1 MTLIEDREAVEAA
14 KLPPLVDPNQRVI
27 EDLSEEECYLA
38 AILLDRSGIDLAEFC
53 VTDDTKP
60 DNCYRAYPYQWPWWR
75 DNSPRQLDQCSR
87 DVGKSEGIIN
97 RACSFPANNPGEEM
111 VLVAPEGT
119 HMDSLTDR
127 LEARLRSV
135 RLLREMLVA
144 GRTGV
149 NHRPF
154 KALFANGARVY
165 SRLPQRSG
173 LGVKGVHAM
182 TLEVDEAQDISEPAW
197 KEMPETVRE
206 EIPGNKWYIHG
217 VSKGVRGTFMDWSAP
232 GSGWKVHRLTS
243 MHKANWTPELRAQK
257 EKDYGSAESGDYKR
271 NVLGEHGSTM
281 NRIFVLAHL
290 MAGVDTNE
298 GSEYNQSEYYRALIN
313 GDQVQG
319 HAERASGRNAD
330 IGLSTGDQ
338 AAALLDL
345 VHLPPSHV
353 ANYDLFWAGMD
364 VGLVGDPSEILVF
377 AEYTPDARER
387 QRDKRAEIAAPDT
400 GQSRFKLLT
409 RIQLKLLPVPL
420 QAELIMAI
428 IGHYKPRGYAM
439 DRTGLG
445 LPLFQELQ
453 KRAASSR
460 LFAVA
465 EADDPASVAKI
476 QSARQALTLIKGYGF
491 SEKVVVAIDDAKAE
505 LLGLADPIEVIE
517 KAGIRRVAKDAA
529 TDELRVLVDNR
540 RILLPYDTD
549 IINQWNGQ
557 TMAHSQ
563 EPIDAYGKRRMVYS
577 AGVFHVLD
585 AGRMFALGVAQQ
597 PVEQLLAAGPSK
609 AAPVIDYFG

>member
-1 MTLIEDREAVEAA
+1 VTLVDSPEAAEAA
-14 KLPPLVDPNQRVI
+14 KLPPLVDPNQKVI
-27 EDLSEEECYLA
+27 EELTDSEKYLA

-53 VTDDTKP
+53 VTDETRP
-60 DNCYRAYPYQWPWWR
+60 DNCYRAYPHQWAWWR
-75 DNSPRQLDQCSR
+75 DDEPRQLDQSSR

-97 RACSFPANNPGEEM
+97 RGCAFPPNNPGEEM
-111 VLVAPEGT
+111 VLVAPEAS

-127 LEARLRSV
+127 FEARLRSV
-135 RLLREMLVA
+135 RLLREMLVS
-144 GRTGV
+144 GRAGV

-173 LGVKGVHAM
+173 LGLKGVHAM
-182 TLEVDEAQDISEPAW
+182 TLEVDEAQDISELAW
-197 KEMPETVRE
+197 KEMPETVRK
-206 EIPGNKWYIHG
+206 EIPGAKWYIHG
-217 VSKGVRGTFMDWSAP
+217 VSKGVRGTFMDWSEP
-232 GSGWKVHRLTS
+232 GSGWKVHRITA
-243 MHKANWTPELRAQK
+243 MHKPSWSPEVRAQK

-281 NRIFVLAHL
+281 NRIFVLSHL

-298 GSEYNQSEYYRALIN
+298 GSEYNQGEYCRIFVN
-313 GDQVQG
+313 GDQVQAR
-319 HAERASGRNAD
+319 AEDASGRDAD
-330 IGLSTGDQ
+330 IGLSTDEQ
-338 AAALLDL
+338 AVALIDL
-345 VHLPPSHV
+345 VNLPPAHT
-353 ANYDLFWAGMD
+353 ANYALFWGGMD
-364 VGLVGDPSEILVF
+364 VGLVGDPSEILIF
-377 AEYTPDARER
+377 AEYSPDARER
-387 QRDKRAEIAAPDT
+387 QRDKRAEIATPDV

-409 RIQLKLLPVPL
+409 RVQLRLLPTPL
-420 QAELIMAI
+420 QAELIMWMI
-428 IGHYKPRGYAM
+428 DHYRPRGFAM

-460 LFAVA
+460 LFDVA
-465 EADDPASVAKI
+465 EGNDPVAVTK
-476 QSARQALTLIKGYGF
+476 ARQALTLIKGYGF
-491 SEKVVVAIDDAKAE
+491 AEKVVVAIDDAKAE
-505 LLGLADPIEVIE
+505 ALHIDDPIEVIE

-540 RILLPYDTD
+540 RILLPYDPD
-549 IINQWNGQ
+549 LINQWNGQ

-577 AGVFHVLD
+577 AGIFHVLD

-597 PVEQLLAAGPSK
+597 PIEQLLKAGSPK
-609 AAPVIDYFG
+609 AAPVYDYFG